1 MFTYKEE
8 KPIPLSDKQIAARI
22 QWYFQF
28 LNSLEETHE
37 EEHVEAIAK
46 EDGDSAANFLE
57 GRLGVISDLKEEFFL
72 LFEEILY
79 SKGFN

>member
-1 MFTYKEE
+1 MFEYREE
-8 KPIPLSDKQIAARI
+8 KPMPLNDKQIAARI

-37 EEHVEAIAK
+37 EEHVEAVAN
-46 EDGDSAANFLE
+46 EDSEARAHFVE
-57 GRLGVISDLKEEFFL
+57 GRLGIISDVKEEFFL

-79 SKGFN
+79 AKGFN